1 MDAHDT
7 ISVRGAH
14 DHNLKW
20 VDVDI
25 PHRTLTVVTGV
36 SGSGKSSLAFDT
48 IAAEGRRRYLETF
61 SSYARQFLGK
71 LSRPAVRTIAGLS
84 PTVAVE
90 QSTVVG
96 NPRSTVGT
104 MTELYD
110 LLRLCWARLGSAP
123 EGSGGPAIERRLF
136 SFNSPHG
143 ACPACKGLGVE
154 DRLDPDLLVSDPSR
168 TVRGGALRITTPTGY
183 LIYSQVT
190 IDVLDRVCR
199 AHGFSVDLRWDALT
213 PGQREVILN
222 GSDRIRIPYG
232 KHPLE
237 SRMRWT
243 GITAKPR
250 EEGVYKGI
258 LPVMEQILRQKRNRN
273 ILRFVR
279 SMPCRACGGARLR
292 PEALAVTFR
301 GQTIAEVAALPI
313 DSLHAFF
320 DSSGVRLDSGSEGV
334 LPLIRREVIERCEVL
349 QHLGLGYLTLDR
361 ESATLSSGEA

>member
-1 MDAHDT
+1 MIVSADDPARPAPDA
-7 ISVRGAH
+7 IVVRGAH
-14 DHNLKW
+14 EHNLKG
-20 VDVDI
+20 VDVRV
-25 PHRTLTVVTGV
+25 PHGTLTVVTGV

-48 IAAEGRRRYLETF
+48 IAQEGRRRYLETF
-61 SSYARQFLGK
+61 SSYARQFLGAF
-71 LSRPAVRTIAGLS
+71 SRPAAREIAGLL
-84 PTVAVE
+84 PAVAVD
-90 QSTVVG
+90 QSAAGG

-104 MTELYD
+104 MTGLYD
-110 LLRLCWARLGSAP
+110 VLRLCWARLGAAP
-123 EGSGGPAIERRLF
+123 PGTGGPRLERRLF

-154 DRLDPDLLVSDPSR
+154 DRLDPELLIADPAR
-168 TVRGGALRITTPTGY
+168 TVRGGALRITTPGGY

-190 IDVLDRVCR
+190 IDVLDQVCR
-199 AHGFSVDLRWDALT
+199 AHGFSVDLPWNALT
-213 PGQREVILN
+213 PAQRDVILN

-258 LPVMEQILRQKRNRN
+258 LPVMEQILRQKRNAN

-292 PEALAVTFR
+292 PEALAVKVR
-301 GQTIAEVAALPI
+301 GATIAEAAALTI
-313 DSLHAFF
+313 DEAAPLLR
-320 DSSGVRLDSGSEGV
+320 GGGRGSRDPVPVHQHPQRG
-334 LPLIRREVIERCEVL
+334 RRAL
-349 QHLGLGYLTLDR
+349 
-361 ESATLSSGEA
+361 